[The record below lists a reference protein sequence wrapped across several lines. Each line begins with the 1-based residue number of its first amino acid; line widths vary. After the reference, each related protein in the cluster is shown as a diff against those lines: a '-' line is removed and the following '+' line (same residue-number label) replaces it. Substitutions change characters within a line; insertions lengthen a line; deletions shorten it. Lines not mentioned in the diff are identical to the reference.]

1 MTAKIIDGKAI
12 SKILKE
18 KIGADIKAR
27 IAAGKSRPGLAVV
40 LVGNNPASKV
50 YVGSKSRACEEFGLY
65 SKKIELPEETTE
77 AELLN
82 VVDDLNHDPQ
92 IHGILVQFPLPKQ
105 INSQRVIERID
116 SRKDV
121 DGFHPYNLGRLAQRH
136 PTLRS
141 CTPFGIVYLLEQ
153 LPEGLNGKDAVI
165 IGRSTIVGL
174 PMALELIMKDCT
186 VTICHSKTKDLPEK
200 VRSADIVIAAIGRP
214 EFVKGDW
221 VKDGAIV
228 IDVGINRLDD
238 GRLVGDVDFEAVK
251 EKAGWI
257 TPVPG
262 GVGPMTIATLLR
274 NTLIACEAIDG

>member
-1 MTAKIIDGKAI
+1 MSAKIIDGKAI
-12 SKILKE
+12 SAALKE
-18 KIGADIKAR
+18 KIGRDVKAR

-40 LVGNNPASKV
+40 LVGSNPASKV
-50 YVGSKSRACEEFGLY
+50 YVSSKCRACEEFGFY
-65 SKKIELPEETTE
+65 SKKIDLPEETTE
-77 AELLN
+77 EMLLSII
-82 VVDDLNHDPQ
+82 DDLNQDSK
-92 IHGILVQFPLPKQ
+92 IHGILVQFPLQKQ

-116 SRKDV
+116 PKKDI
-121 DGFHPYNLGRLAQRH
+121 DGFHPYNLGRLAQRN

-153 LPEGLNGKDAVI
+153 LPIELSGKEAVI

-186 VTICHSKTKDLPEK
+186 VTICHSKTQNIIEK
-200 VRSADIVIAAIGRP
+200 VRGADIVVAAIGRP
-214 EFVKGDW
+214 EWVKGDW
-221 VKDGAIV
+221 IKEGAVV

-238 GRLVGDVDFEAVK
+238 GRLVGDVDFKAAK

-262 GVGPMTIATLLR
+262 GVGPMTIAMLLK
-274 NTLIACEAIDG
+274 NTLMACEAIN

>member
-12 SKILKE
+12 SAVLKE
-18 KIGADIKAR
+18 QIGRDVQAR
-27 IAAGKSRPGLAVV
+27 VDAGKSRPGLAVV
-40 LVGNNPASKV
+40 LVGSNPASKV
-50 YVGSKSRACEEFGLY
+50 YVDSKCRACEALGFY
-65 SKKIELPEETTE
+65 SKKIDLPEETTE
-77 AELLN
+77 KTLLN
-82 VVDDLNHDPQ
+82 IIDNLNQDSA

-105 INSQRVIERID
+105 IDSQHVIERINPK
-116 SRKDV
+116 KDV

-153 LPEGLNGKDAVI
+153 LSVELSGKDAVI

-174 PMALELIMKDCT
+174 PMALELIMKNCT
-186 VTICHSKTKDLPEK
+186 VTICHSKTKNLPEK
-200 VRSADIVIAAIGRP
+200 VRAADIVIAAIGRS

-221 VKDGAIV
+221 IKEGAVV
-228 IDVGINRLDD
+228 IDVGINRQDD
-238 GRLVGDVDFEAVK
+238 GKLVGDVDFNGAK

-262 GVGPMTIATLLR
+262 GVGPMTIAMLLR
-274 NTLIACEAIDG
+274 NTLMACEMAD